1 MKRYAASVLTAA
13 VALVVAGVGTAVATG
28 GDRPEPSPRWI
39 PPHDTIV
46 KVTGTAADGFSI
58 HHYDGS
64 VLYPPTD
71 SEARAECLE
80 HDRRLDQVRCRTEV
94 RTWYADLED
103 MKVALQWANRRR

>member
-13 VALVVAGVGTAVATG
+13 VALVAASVGTAMAV
-28 GDRPEPSPRWI
+28 GDERAEPGQRWI

-46 KVTGTAADGFSI
+46 KVAGTPEDGFAI

-80 HDRRLDQVRCRTEV
+80 YDTKVSRVRCRTEIA
-94 RTWYADLED
+94 TWYADLED
-103 MKVALQWANRRR
+103 MKVALRWANRRR